1 MVSLVLKYTNVVNAV
16 LKYTNVVNAVLVK
29 LLSKLSLQVQHVSY
43 QCQHRH
49 ILLSNPYQTNGHF
62 LISNQCQHGQTQA
75 LKRSMPNQWT
85 QSYQLSMSTQAHSQL
100 VCFNED
106 QITITVI
113 KAESIPTNLY
123 LDIYVRD

>member
-1 MVSLVLKYTNVVNAV
+1 MDSGHVLI
-16 LKYTNVVNAVLVK
+16 
-29 LLSKLSLQVQHVSY
+29 SY
-43 QCQHRH
+43 QCQYGHK
-49 ILLSNPYQTNGHF
+49 LFSNQYQTNGHF

-85 QSYQLSMSTQAHSQL
+85 QSYQLSMSTQAQAQL

>member
-49 ILLSNPYQTNGHF
+49 ILLSNPYQTNG
-62 LISNQCQHGQTQA
+62 
-75 LKRSMPNQWT
+75 QWT
-85 QSYQLSMSTQAHSQL
+85 RSYQLSMSIRTQTL
-100 VCFNED
+100 
-106 QITITVI
+106 
-113 KAESIPTNLY
+113 
-123 LDIYVRD
+123 